1 MEQFEATGNYYL
13 ISHLTLIT
21 GLSDRT
27 IRNYIAN
34 GTLKGEK
41 INGLWHFTP
50 EEVEIFIRNP
60 TVMPSIQAKHN
71 AVIFDFLFDRKKSSE
86 ESCIV
91 LDLPG
96 HDPKDTAEYFCYAI
110 TNGTYKNIR
119 FTFNRTLGV
128 PRVILRGK
136 YRDIQLLTG
145 HYFDQMSN
153 NCNDI
158 LP

>member
-1 MEQFEATGNYYL
+1 MEQFEVTGNYYL

-50 EEVEIFIRNP
+50 EEVEAFIRNP
-60 TVMPSIQAKHN
+60 VVTPSIQAKHN

-96 HDPKDTAEYFCYAI
+96 HDAKNAAEYFCYAI
-110 TNGTYKNIR
+110 SNGNYNNIR
-119 FTFNRTLGV
+119 FSFNHTGGV

-136 YRDIQLLTG
+136 YRDIKQLTD
-145 HYFDQMSN
+145 HYFDQISN
-153 NCNDI
+153 DHNDT
-158 LP
+158 LT